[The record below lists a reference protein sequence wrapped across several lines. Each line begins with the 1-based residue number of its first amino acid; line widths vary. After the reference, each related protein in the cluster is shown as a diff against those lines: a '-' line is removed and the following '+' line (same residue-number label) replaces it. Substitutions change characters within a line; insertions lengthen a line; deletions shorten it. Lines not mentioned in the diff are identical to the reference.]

1 MKDIQWFPGHMA
13 KAKRE
18 IEEYIKK
25 VDLVIELKDARIP
38 YSSTNPL
45 LNDIIKNKPRLVILT
60 KAQMADPK
68 VTKEWINYYKN
79 NNILALDI
87 DSEANYNIK
96 QIIPY
101 CNKAL
106 EELFKKRM
114 DKGIKSKDIKA
125 MIVGIPN
132 VGKSTLINK
141 LAKRKAVVVGDK
153 PGVTKSESWI
163 QIEDSLRLLDTPGVL
178 WPKFEDQTVGLK
190 LFMAGSIKDDIL
202 DLNELTI
209 RAIDYI
215 KEYYKDL
222 LMKRYDLLDIDSKDS
237 YQILEEIGIRRG
249 ALKKGGIIDF
259 DRAVKL
265 FLYDLRNVKIGRMS
279 YETPQI

>member
-1 MKDIQWFPGHMA
+1 
-13 KAKRE
+13 
-18 IEEYIKK
+18 
-25 VDLVIELKDARIP
+25 
-38 YSSTNPL
+38 
-45 LNDIIKNKPRLVILT
+45 
-60 KAQMADPK
+60 MADPK
-68 VTKEWINYYKN
+68 VTKDWINYYKA

-106 EELFKKRM
+106 EELFKKRLE
-114 DKGIKSKDIKA
+114 KGIKSRDIKA

-163 QIEDSLRLLDTPGVL
+163 QVSDTLRLLDTPGVL
-178 WPKFEDQTVGLK
+178 WPKFEDQMVGLK

-202 DLNELTI
+202 DLRELTVE
-209 RAIDYI
+209 AIDYT
-215 KEYYKDL
+215 KEHYPNLLKERYNLSDIENKDG
-222 LMKRYDLLDIDSKDS
+222 
-237 YQILEEIGIRRG
+237 YQLLEEIGIKRG
-249 ALKKGGIIDF
+249 AIKKGAEVDL
-259 DRAVKL
+259 DRVVKL

>member
-18 IEEYIKK
+18 ITEYVKK
-25 VDLVIELKDARIP
+25 VDLVIELKDSRIP

-45 LNDIIKNKPRLVILT
+45 LNDIINKKPRLVILT
-60 KAQMADPK
+60 KAMMADPK
-68 VTKEWINYYKN
+68 VTKDWINYYKA

-106 EELFKKRM
+106 DELFKKRLE
-114 DKGIKSKDIKA
+114 KGIKSRDIKA

-163 QIEDSLRLLDTPGVL
+163 QVSDTLRLLDTPGVL
-178 WPKFEDQTVGLK
+178 WPKFEDQMVGLK

-202 DLNELTI
+202 DLRELTVE
-209 RAIDYI
+209 AIDYT
-215 KEYYKDL
+215 KEHYPNLLKERYNLSDIENKDG
-222 LMKRYDLLDIDSKDS
+222 
-237 YQILEEIGIRRG
+237 YQLLEEIGIKRG
-249 ALKKGGIIDF
+249 AIKKGAEVDL
-259 DRAVKL
+259 DRVVKL

>member
-18 IEEYIKK
+18 ITEYVKK
-25 VDLVIELKDARIP
+25 VDLVIELKDSRIP

-45 LNDIIKNKPRLVILT
+45 LNDIINKKPRLVILT
-60 KAQMADPK
+60 KAMMADPK
-68 VTKEWINYYKN
+68 VTKDWINYYKA

-106 EELFKKRM
+106 EELFKKRLE
-114 DKGIKSKDIKA
+114 KGIKSRDIKA

-163 QIEDSLRLLDTPGVL
+163 QVSDTLRLLDTPGVL
-178 WPKFEDQTVGLK
+178 WPKFEDQMVGLK

-202 DLNELTI
+202 DLRELTVE
-209 RAIDYI
+209 AIDYT
-215 KEYYKDL
+215 KEHYPNLLKERYNLSDIENKDG
-222 LMKRYDLLDIDSKDS
+222 
-237 YQILEEIGIRRG
+237 YQLLEEIGIKRG
-249 ALKKGGIIDF
+249 AIKKGAEVDL
-259 DRAVKL
+259 DRVVKL

>member
-1 MKDIQWFPGHMA
+1 
-13 KAKRE
+13 
-18 IEEYIKK
+18 
-25 VDLVIELKDARIP
+25 
-38 YSSTNPL
+38 
-45 LNDIIKNKPRLVILT
+45 
-60 KAQMADPK
+60 
-68 VTKEWINYYKN
+68 
-79 NNILALDI
+79 
-87 DSEANYNIK
+87 
-96 QIIPY
+96 
-101 CNKAL
+101 
-106 EELFKKRM
+106 
-114 DKGIKSKDIKA
+114 

-222 LMKRYDLLDIDSKDS
+222 LMKRYDIIDIDSKDS